1 MNLLDDIGPW
11 FKFRARPMFEVAF
24 EVRLGWIR
32 EPYTRARGMWG
43 ARPGQGR
50 FRCFECQIF
59 HYCPKKI
66 PEPNIFE
73 IPWSFD

>member
-1 MNLLDDIGPW
+1 MGPW

-43 ARPGQGR
+43 QGQGR
-50 FRCFECQIF
+50 DDSAAKVRCLEC
-59 HYCPKKI
+59 
-66 PEPNIFE
+66 
-73 IPWSFD
+73 